1 MAFLRKTFCVMTES
15 GRIELLF
22 IEVVIH
28 LLSEI
33 RVEDKETSG
42 KKSKDIC
49 NASLLSPEVD

>member
-1 MAFLRKTFCVMTES
+1 MTES
-15 GRIELLF
+15 GRIKLQF
-22 IEVVIH
+22 IEVVIQ

-33 RVEDKETSG
+33 RVEDKGTSG